1 MMHAEDMDTLRVLQ
15 VTDPHLFASREDTL
29 RGCATWQSLNDTVDH
44 YLARDWRADI
54 VYLTGDLV
62 QDDSRE
68 AYRNLRAAIDR
79 LDLPVYVVPGNHDVP
94 RLMAEE
100 LPDYRNCSTL
110 DAAGWRLIG
119 IDTREEGSAS
129 GRIGADE
136 LGRLATL
143 LESAGGRHV
152 AIFLHHPPV
161 DVGSAWLDGIGLLD
175 RDAFLAVAGRHPAA
189 RLIVF
194 GHVHQVVDHQAAG
207 LRIVGTPS
215 TGRQFRPRSQEFAID
230 DRPPAYRRLELSSAG
245 VVATEIVWVEND

>member
-1 MMHAEDMDTLRVLQ
+1 MHVQDMDTLRVLQ
-15 VTDPHLFASREDTL
+15 VTDPHLFASREETL
-29 RGCATWQSLNDTVDH
+29 RGCATWQTLNDTVDH

-79 LDLPVYVVPGNHDVP
+79 LQLPVYIVPGNHDVP

-100 LPDYRNCSTL
+100 LPDYRNCTTL
-110 DAAGWRLIG
+110 DEAGWRLIG
-119 IDTREEGSAS
+119 IDTHEAGSAS
-129 GRIGADE
+129 GRIGTDE

-143 LESAGGRHV
+143 LESAGSLHV

-161 DVGSAWLDGIGLLD
+161 DVGSAWLDDIGLLD
-175 RDAFLAVAGRHPAA
+175 RDALLAVVGRHATVS
-189 RLIVF
+189 LIVF
-194 GHVHQVVDHQAAG
+194 GHVHQAVDHETAG

-230 DRPPAYRRLELSSAG
+230 DRPPAYRRLELSRAG
-245 VVATEIVWVEND
+245 VVATEIVWVEHD

>member
-1 MMHAEDMDTLRVLQ
+1 ME
-15 VTDPHLFASREDTL
+15 
-29 RGCATWQSLNDTVDH
+29 
-44 YLARDWRADI
+44 
-54 VYLTGDLV
+54 
-62 QDDSRE
+62 
-68 AYRNLRAAIDR
+68 
-79 LDLPVYVVPGNHDVP
+79 
-94 RLMAEE
+94 EE
-100 LPDYRNCSTL
+100 LPDYRHCAAL

-119 IDTREEGSAS
+119 LDTHEAGSTS

-143 LESAGGRHV
+143 LETAGSRHV

-175 RDAFLAVAGRHPAA
+175 RDAFLAVVRRHAAA

-194 GHVHQVVDHQAAG
+194 GHVHQVVDHDAAG

-215 TGRQFRPRSQEFAID
+215 TSRQFRPRSHEFAID
-230 DRPPAYRRLELSSAG
+230 DRPPAYRRLELSRTG